1 MSLLVGK
8 AINLVRIKNESAKPA
23 LAATQVHDSL
33 GSFIESL
40 VAPPASHATQD
51 YSIYILRLPRRIC
64 RVATASQPR
73 EQTRDSRILRILTD
87 GKW

>member
-51 YSIYILRLPRRIC
+51 YSIYILRLPGEFAALRRP
-64 RVATASQPR
+64 ASQ
-73 EQTRDSRILRILTD
+73 ESKLVTR
-87 GKW
+87 GF